1 MEEEEKKPSKAKE
14 IWSYIGGSIM
24 IFMFFVGIYLMTY
37 YHSVD
42 VEAYLSDRGQVKVE
56 KFDYG
61 TFYDGPGESEAMIF
75 YPGARVATNAYAPLM
90 QEFAENGIDCFLI
103 DMPFHMAFIGKHFA
117 GNVQED
123 YDYDTWYFGGHSL
136 GGAMIADYA
145 ASHMEDVDGL
155 LLLAAYPTK
164 DISDADISVLTIY
177 GSEDGILNMDKV
189 AECRDLLPKESVEIC
204 IEGGNHAQFGS
215 YGEQKGDGQATISGE
230 EQRRQTVEAFLKYK

>member
-90 QEFAENGIDCFLI
+90 QELSLI
-103 DMPFHMAFIGKHFA
+103 HI
-117 GNVQED
+117 
-123 YDYDTWYFGGHSL
+123 
-136 GGAMIADYA
+136 
-145 ASHMEDVDGL
+145 
-155 LLLAAYPTK
+155 
-164 DISDADISVLTIY
+164 
-177 GSEDGILNMDKV
+177 
-189 AECRDLLPKESVEIC
+189 
-204 IEGGNHAQFGS
+204 
-215 YGEQKGDGQATISGE
+215 
-230 EQRRQTVEAFLKYK
+230 